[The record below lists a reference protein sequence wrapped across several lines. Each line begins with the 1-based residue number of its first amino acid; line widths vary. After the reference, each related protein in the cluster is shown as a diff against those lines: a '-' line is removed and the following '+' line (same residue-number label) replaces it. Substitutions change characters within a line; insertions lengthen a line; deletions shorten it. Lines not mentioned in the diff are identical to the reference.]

1 MIVPSS
7 LVKEPTQLA
16 ADRRPPL
23 RSRWSPKARRWYQRL
38 LSGLT
43 HHQAQG
49 RILRVMTLTTA
60 PRALERD
67 LNADFQA
74 LKKRILRKWPCKFD
88 YWKLRTSEGNGVLH
102 IIYSGIYIP
111 VAWIK
116 QAWSEVHGGSYI
128 VYMQKLRGKR
138 KSMVNY
144 LMGHY
149 LPAHASDLG
158 IYTRMSWSWGW
169 VFRGFAGAWRWFWK
183 RGPSMADV
191 IFDWTRLMMR
201 ADPLFSYNTMRGRV
215 YQQTVLKKRGI
226 RSVVAW

>member
-1 MIVPSS
+1 MLRVPSS
-7 LVKEPTQLA
+7 LVTEPTNLA
-16 ADRRPPL
+16 GSRL

-43 HHQAQG
+43 HHKSQG

-60 PRALERD
+60 PGACDRD

-111 VAWIK
+111 VAWLK
-116 QAWSEVHGGSYI
+116 QVWSEVHGGSYI
-128 VYMQKLRGKR
+128 VYLQKLRGKR
-138 KSMVNY
+138 KKMINY

-149 LPAHASDLG
+149 LPAHAGGRL
-158 IYTRMSWSWGW
+158 YTRMSWSWGW
-169 VFRGFAGAWRWFWK
+169 VFRGFAGAWRYFWK
-183 RGPSMADV
+183 KGPTMYDA
-191 IFDWTRLMMR
+191 IYDWTKLMRR
-201 ADPLFSYNTMRGRV
+201 ADPLFSYNTMRNRV
-215 YQQTVLKKRGI
+215 YKQTKLSNI
-226 RSVVAW
+226 EFYI